1 MSAAQL
7 LLTTSLL
14 YALVQIACAV
24 AMLLAGLV
32 YLNALGNA
40 GKVTLPE
47 VTGTAAW
54 MWVAALAVGGTS
66 ALLVSARHVGGGPK
80 QPTGGTLGRP
90 QAAT

>member
-1 MSAAQL
+1 MTGVLGMFAGAL
-7 LLTTSLL
+7 AYVLL
-14 YALVQIACAV
+14 YPTLEPLI
-24 AMLLAGLV
+24 
-32 YLNALGNA
+32 NALGNA

-54 MWVAALAVGGTS
+54 MWVAALAVGGAA

-80 QPTGGTLGRP
+80 QPTGGSLGRP